1 MRTIDARVE
10 AEGKASKKDY
20 PEAPAVG
27 TERTD
32 YGTTSCKSF
41 RKPDCDEVLSSQR

>member
-27 TERTD
+27 TRCGQIMGQPVVRVSE
-32 YGTTSCKSF
+32 SLAVMKF
-41 RKPDCDEVLSSQR
+41 